1 MIYLDSCA
9 LLKFIKPE
17 AESAALRAWREGL
30 PADTELVT
38 SELASLEITRTL
50 LRAGVDHQQVPY
62 FAGQAVRGIYLV
74 DLTSTVL
81 GRAMA
86 YRTAKLGSLDA
97 VHLASAEPFRSELS
111 EFVTYDKELITAA
124 EELGFPV
131 LVPD

>member
-17 AESAALRAWREGL
+17 AESAALRAWRQAL
-30 PADTELVT
+30 PAETELLT

-50 LRAGVDHQQVPY
+50 LRAGIDHRQVPY
-62 FAGQAVRGIYLV
+62 FAAQAIRGVFLV

-86 YRTAKLGSLDA
+86 YRTARLGSLDA
-97 VHLASAEPFRSELS
+97 LHLASAEPFRSELS
-111 EFVTYDKELITAA
+111 EFVTYDKELVTAA

-131 LVPD
+131 LSPS